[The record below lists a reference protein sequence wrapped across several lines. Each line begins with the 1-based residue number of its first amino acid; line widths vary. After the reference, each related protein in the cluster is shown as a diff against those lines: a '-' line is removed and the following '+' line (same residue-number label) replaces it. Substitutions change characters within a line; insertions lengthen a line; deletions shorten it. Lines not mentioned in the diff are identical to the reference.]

1 MKVITYTPE
10 GAKIIT
16 RFIDRAKFAGIYRS
30 SNRRLRYAFLI
41 PSVPVQLSSLFLLPS
56 FPHKLR
62 PAVNPTGPSI
72 SAPAPHDQL

>member
-30 SNRRLRYAFLI
+30 SILVASL
-41 PSVPVQLSSLFLLPS
+41 PVGLNSLFSPPS
-56 FPHKLR
+56 FSP
-62 PAVNPTGPSI
+62 
-72 SAPAPHDQL
+72 

>member
-30 SNRRLRYAFLI
+30 ANRCLRYAFLV
-41 PSVPVQLSSLFLLPS
+41 SWSSPIEAPCSCYRL
-56 FPHKLR
+56 FPHKTDHR
-62 PAVNPTGPSI
+62 
-72 SAPAPHDQL
+72 

>member
-30 SNRRLRYAFLI
+30 ANRCLRYAFLVS
-41 PSVPVQLSSLFLLPS
+41 SVPIRLSSLFLLPS
-56 FPHKLR
+56 FSP
-62 PAVNPTGPSI
+62 
-72 SAPAPHDQL
+72 